1 LEGISEVTVS
11 PGFGSL
17 EEELSEV
24 EEFVEAAALARFL
37 PFRGNFLENPA
48 GTSRSTISN
57 SPRLRIS
64 SRMMKL
70 DLHEYLDQNGKWKD
84 LKIGSLGLIE
94 SPGACFPRRPALKS
108 LRVRTVLIIYA

>member
-1 LEGISEVTVS
+1 VEGISDVTVS

-17 EEELSEV
+17 EEELSEA
-24 EEFVEAAALARFL
+24 EEVAEAAVFVSLLA
-37 PFRGNFLENPA
+37 FRGNFLENPG
-48 GTSRSTISN
+48 GTSRNRISN

-84 LKIGSLGLIE
+84 LMIGSFGVIE